1 VSREETRKR
10 LYEDF
15 EYYAKHCLKLRSKPD
30 KDTGVSKLSPFLLN
44 RGQKRILENVEAQL
58 KRRGFVRLILVKG
71 RQMGSSTFVEGWLF
85 WWTTQRKA
93 QRTLVV
99 AHDATATQTVFE
111 MTKRFFDNCPEA
123 IRPHKEYNSRKELS
137 FDKLDSSYRIATAGG
152 DGIVRGEMIQ
162 TAHLSEFAWWPPN
175 SAKQNF
181 SGLMD
186 AIPNTRG
193 TAVFIESTSNSY
205 NLFYEQYEAARKGES
220 LFEVVF
226 LPWYWA
232 DEYQMPVGDDFEL
245 TPDETELMA
254 KYGPDGLTHGH
265 LVFRRAKIAEKGRDQ
280 FKQEFP
286 FDAEE
291 SFLTSGHPVFNP
303 ERVQDLLEQKQ
314 EPIARKTLINRTWED
329 SPRGELHCFL
339 PHDPTD
345 TYYVGADVAHGVGK
359 DWSVAQVFDSQ
370 RRQAAV
376 WRSNRTDPDRFG
388 TVLAE
393 LGRFYNEALV
403 ICEANNSGGGTAN
416 HVLAK
421 AELYQK
427 VFQETLYDKVTDT
440 ETLRYGFLT
449 TEKSKSFVIDRLRAN
464 VRTKDIQIYDERTL
478 LEMRSF
484 IVTES
489 GRMESERGTHD
500 DHVIA
505 LALADHINEGV
516 FQPIL
521 NEAGWYGEIE

>member
-254 KYGPDGLTHGH
+254 KYGPDGLTHGAPG
-265 LVFRRAKIAEKGRDQ
+265 VPPR
-280 FKQEFP
+280 
-286 FDAEE
+286 
-291 SFLTSGHPVFNP
+291 
-303 ERVQDLLEQKQ
+303 
-314 EPIARKTLINRTWED
+314 ED
-329 SPRGELHCFL
+329 RGEGPGPVQAGVPVRRRRVVPDLGPPGVQPGTRARHARAEARADRPQDPNQ
-339 PHDPTD
+339 PHM
-345 TYYVGADVAHGVGK
+345 
-359 DWSVAQVFDSQ
+359 
-370 RRQAAV
+370 
-376 WRSNRTDPDRFG
+376 
-388 TVLAE
+388 
-393 LGRFYNEALV
+393 
-403 ICEANNSGGGTAN
+403 GG
-416 HVLAK
+416 
-421 AELYQK
+421 
-427 VFQETLYDKVTDT
+427 
-440 ETLRYGFLT
+440 
-449 TEKSKSFVIDRLRAN
+449 
-464 VRTKDIQIYDERTL
+464 
-478 LEMRSF
+478 
-484 IVTES
+484 
-489 GRMESERGTHD
+489 
-500 DHVIA
+500 
-505 LALADHINEGV
+505 
-516 FQPIL
+516 QPS
-521 NEAGWYGEIE
+521 W

>member
-1 VSREETRKR
+1 MSREETRKR

-15 EYYAKHCLKLRSKPD
+15 EFYAKHALKLRTKPD
-30 KDTGVSKLSPFLLN
+30 KDTGVSKLAPFVLN
-44 RGQKRILENVEAQL
+44 RGQKRILENIEGQL

-71 RQMGSSTFVEGWLF
+71 RQMGSSTMVEGWLF

-137 FDKLDSSYRIATAGG
+137 FDRLDSSYRIATAGG

-245 TPDETELMA
+245 TPDESELMA

-286 FDAEE
+286 FDADE

-303 ERVQDLLEQKQ
+303 ERVQEMLEHKQ
-314 EPIARKTLINRTWED
+314 EPIARKTLINRKWED
-329 SPRGELHCFL
+329 SPRGELHCYL
-339 PHDPTD
+339 PHDPHE
-345 TYYVGADVAHGVGK
+345 TYYIGADVSAGVGK
-359 DWSVAQVFDSQ
+359 DWSVAQVFDSN

-376 WRSNRTDPDRFG
+376 WRSNRVDPDWYG
-388 TVLAE
+388 TVLAC
-393 LGRFYNEALV
+393 LGRFYNDAQVCCESNKDGILVNRVIQKDEA
-403 ICEANNSGGGTAN
+403 
-416 HVLAK
+416 
-421 AELYQK
+421 YPW
-427 VFQETLYDKVTDT
+427 VFQETIYDRVTDT
-440 ETLRYGFLT
+440 ETVKFGFLT
-449 TEKSKSFVIDRLRAN
+449 TEKSKPLVIDKLRAN
-464 VRTKDIQIYDERTL
+464 VRTKDIEIYDEQTL

-489 GRMESERGTHD
+489 GRMEAEKGQHD
-500 DHVIA
+500 DHVMA
-505 LALADHINEGV
+505 LALADHINEGA
-516 FQPIL
+516 FQL
-521 NEAGWYGEIE
+521 VTNESSWYGEIE